1 MADFLPSFV
10 GGVLGRMFGSTAEN
24 PPAPAGGLS
33 AAPAAVPAREEVASI
48 AMPETPEA
56 ARQDLYKEMNS
67 LRRVQNDLLR
77 SLEARSTPNAS
88 DTLFAI
94 SRGLLA
100 PNPTGQFGAAFGNAV
115 GEMQGQQERQNVAAQ
130 QLAKMRLE
138 MGQSGVGMAEKG
150 VELAKE
156 AQALKMISD
165 IFGTTPAATA
175 QALSGGAVPG
185 GDISKITPELYM
197 KVQQVSPKLAE
208 GLKNAYNMDIERAKL
223 VREDYKAGVGVAELM
238 AKYGPAVTKYLPA
251 GGPVTGQAPAAPAG
265 AAAPAEPEFGAD
277 GVNRY
282 VVDTVDQAEILAE
295 KLRPTD
301 QKFTITVREGQGA
314 PAARPPAA
322 QVTGEENLP
331 LATQAE
337 LQAGR
342 IKESEA
348 EVKPL
353 REAVMAAN
361 PAVTSARDRSL
372 RELMTLLKQNED
384 NVKAGGTDIFGLL
397 QKQGVISAIYNAAQE
412 GVRIP
417 GGSFSLPAD
426 KFVQALKVPENL
438 RPMLTRATQI
448 LGEQFLLNARANK
461 GVLGSQVSNFD
472 AQLMGA
478 PMASVADSSKAIEY
492 WTRLNILG
500 NKEREQTYQA
510 YNSLPAER
518 RTQFF
523 NSPEYQRIVRQ
534 YNDYYGQF
542 VNKYAPFNP
551 SSASQERPASNDI
564 SGTIGRAISNIIS
577 P

>member
-1 MADFLPSFV
+1 
-10 GGVLGRMFGSTAEN
+10 
-24 PPAPAGGLS
+24 
-33 AAPAAVPAREEVASI
+33 
-48 AMPETPEA
+48 
-56 ARQDLYKEMNS
+56 
-67 LRRVQNDLLR
+67 
-77 SLEARSTPNAS
+77 
-88 DTLFAI
+88 
-94 SRGLLA
+94 
-100 PNPTGQFGAAFGNAV
+100 
-115 GEMQGQQERQNVAAQ
+115 
-130 QLAKMRLE
+130 
-138 MGQSGVGMAEKG
+138 
-150 VELAKE
+150 
-156 AQALKMISD
+156 
-165 IFGTTPAATA
+165 
-175 QALSGGAVPG
+175 
-185 GDISKITPELYM
+185 
-197 KVQQVSPKLAE
+197 
-208 GLKNAYNMDIERAKL
+208 MDIERAKL
-223 VREDYKAGVGVAELM
+223 VREDFKAGVGVAELM

-251 GGPVTGQAPAAPAG
+251 GGPVTGQTPAAP
-265 AAAPAEPEFGAD
+265 AAPAEPEFGAD
-277 GVNRY
+277 GINRY
-282 VVDTVDQAEILAE
+282 VVDTDEQAQALANQ
-295 KLRPTD
+295 LRGTD
-301 QKFTITVREGQGA
+301 QKFTVSVRSGQGA
-314 PAARPPAA
+314 PAARPAAPA
-322 QVTGEENLP
+322 GETSAEEQNLP

-337 LQAGR
+337 LRAGR

-353 REAVMAAN
+353 RE
-361 PAVTSARDRSL
+361 AVTSARDRSL
-372 RELMTLLKQNED
+372 RELMTLLKQNEE
-384 NVKAGGTDIFGLL
+384 NVKRGGTDIFGLL

-510 YNSLPAER
+510 YSSLPPER

-551 SSASQERPASNDI
+551 SSVRQERPASNDI

>member
-1 MADFLPSFV
+1 MADILPSFI
-10 GGVLGRMFGSTAEN
+10 GGALGRMFGPAVEK

-33 AAPAAVPAREEVASI
+33 AAPAREEVAPI

-56 ARQDLYKEMNS
+56 ARQDLYTEMNS

-77 SLEARSTPNAS
+77 SLEERSVPNAR
-88 DTLFAI
+88 DTLYAI

-115 GEMQGQQERQNVAAQ
+115 GEMQGQRAQQDAAAQ

-150 VELAKE
+150 IEFAKE

-223 VREDYKAGVGVAELM
+223 VREDFKAGVGVAELM

-251 GGPVTGQAPAAPAG
+251 GGPVTGQATAAPAS
-265 AAAPAEPEFGAD
+265 AAAPAQPEFGAD
-277 GVNRY
+277 GINRY
-282 VVDTVDQAEILAE
+282 VVDTDEQAQALFNQ
-295 KLRPTD
+295 LRGTD
-301 QKFTITVREGQGA
+301 QKFTVSVRPGQGA
-314 PAARPPAA
+314 PAARPAAPA
-322 QVTGEENLP
+322 GETSDEEKNLP

-337 LQAGR
+337 LRAGR
-342 IKESEA
+342 IKQSEE

-361 PAVTSARDRSL
+361 PAVTSARERSL
-372 RELMTLLKQNED
+372 RELMTLLKQNEN

-510 YNSLPAER
+510 YSSLPPER

-523 NSPEYQRIVRQ
+523 NSPEYQRIVSQ

-542 VNKYAPFNP
+542 VNKYAPFTP
-551 SSASQERPASNDI
+551 SSAAQERPPSNDI

>member
-1 MADFLPSFV
+1 MADILSSVV
-10 GGVLGRMFGSTAEN
+10 GGALGRLAGSALDS
-24 PPAPAGGLS
+24 APSQGGLANAS
-33 AAPAAVPAREEVASI
+33 ARDDVAPV
-48 AMPETPEA
+48 AMPETPET

-115 GEMQGQQERQNVAAQ
+115 GEMQGQRAQQDAAAQ

-138 MGQSGVGMAEKG
+138 MGQSNIGMAEKG
-150 VELAKE
+150 IEFAKE

-175 QALSGGAVPG
+175 QALSGGSVPG

-223 VREDYKAGVGVAELM
+223 VREDFKAGVTVADLM
-238 AKYGPAVTKYLPA
+238 AKYGPAVAKYLPA

-265 AAAPAEPEFGAD
+265 AAAPAQPEFGAD
-277 GVNRY
+277 GINRY
-282 VVDTVDQAEILAE
+282 VVDTDQQAEALA
-295 KLRPTD
+295 KQLQGTD
-301 QKFTITVREGQGA
+301 QKFTVSVRPGQGA
-314 PAARPPAA
+314 ATPAVTRPI
-322 QVTGEENLP
+322 TGEASSEEQNLP

-337 LQAGR
+337 LRAGR
-342 IKESEA
+342 IKQSEE

-353 REAVMAAN
+353 REAVMASN
-361 PAVTSARDRSL
+361 PAVTSARERSL

-384 NVKAGGTDIFGLL
+384 NVKAGGADIFGLL

-461 GVLGSQVSNFD
+461 GVLGTQVSNFD

-510 YNSLPAER
+510 YSSLPAER

-542 VNKYAPFNP
+542 VNKYAPFTP
-551 SSASQERPASNDI
+551 SSAAQERPPSNDI